1 MLHSRPCRDAGRRR
15 ASGRSAPG
23 AALRRL
29 RDDRGNASLEFLGAG
44 VVLLV
49 PLVYLVLAVSQIQAG
64 ALAVE
69 GAARQAARVLVAAP
83 DLASGQDSAE
93 LALAFALED
102 HGLGDVDASLAL
114 ACDPEPCLERGGLV
128 HVTVAAE
135 VPLPLVPPFVQS
147 TLPVTVPLEA
157 VASQRVSRFAGA
169 GS

>member
-1 MLHSRPCRDAGRRR
+1 MRRSRPCRELRR
-15 ASGRSAPG
+15 
-23 AALRRL
+23 LLDRL

-49 PLVYLVLAVSQIQAG
+49 PLVYLVLAVAQIQAG

-83 DLASGQDSAE
+83 DLPAGERSAE

-102 HGLGDVDASLAL
+102 HGLTGVDAAF
-114 ACDPEPCLERGGLV
+114 AVVCDPEPCLGRGGLV

-147 TLPVTVPLEA
+147 ALPVTVPLEA

-169 GS
+169 G